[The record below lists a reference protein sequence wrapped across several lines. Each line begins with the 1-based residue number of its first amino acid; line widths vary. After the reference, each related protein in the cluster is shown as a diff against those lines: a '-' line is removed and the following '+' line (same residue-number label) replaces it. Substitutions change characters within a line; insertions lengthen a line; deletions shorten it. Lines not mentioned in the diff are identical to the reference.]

1 MKRKISDSL
10 VNWKNSKNRKP
21 LILNGARQVG
31 KTYILQDFGRNNFE
45 NVVEVNFE
53 IDKPLCEFL
62 ESDINPFKI
71 IQYLEL
77 TSGKIILA
85 GKTLIIFDEIQ
96 ACNRALTSLKYFCE
110 QAPDYHI
117 IAAGSLLGVAVNRE
131 KYSFP
136 VGKVDELKMF
146 PMDFEEFLWAMGKT
160 LLADIIREN
169 YTGNQVMQESMHHL
183 AIELFL
189 KYFIVGGM
197 PEAVEKFAET
207 ESYIRVQQ
215 IQNNILNEYIA
226 DMAKYADPPT
236 SIKIRACFDSIPAQL
251 AKDNTKFQY
260 KVVQRG
266 GTSTIFGEA
275 IEWLVYAGIAMKC
288 QNIEHGYIPIK
299 AYADLSNFKLYMGD
313 IGLLTLRSMMPLQTI
328 LSPFSESNTFLGAM
342 TENYVAQVLTSKEI
356 PVFYWNSQG
365 KAEIDFVLQD
375 GSSVIPIEVKSG
387 VRVRSRSL
395 GVFMER
401 YKSPYGIRISKKNFG
416 FENNIKLLATKPARN
431 TISSRTSLVC
441 CSLTQR

>member
-10 VNWKNSKNRKP
+10 VKWKNSKNRKP

-31 KTYILQDFGRNNFE
+31 KTYILQDFGRNHFE

-62 ESDINPFKI
+62 ESDINPVKI

-77 TSGKIILA
+77 TSGKIIEA

-110 QAPDYHI
+110 QAPDYHV

-146 PMDFEEFLWAMGKT
+146 AMDFEEFLWAMGKKI
-160 LLADIIREN
+160 LADIIREN
-169 YTGNQVMQESMHHL
+169 FTRNQVMQESMHNL

-207 ESYIRVQQ
+207 ESYLRVQQ

-226 DMAKYADPPT
+226 DMAKYADPST

-275 IEWLVYAGIAMKC
+275 IEWLVYAGIVMKC
-288 QNIEHGYIPIK
+288 QNIEHGFIPIK

-365 KAEIDFVLQD
+365 KAEIDFILQD

-416 FENNIKLLATKPARN
+416 FENNKKSVPLYAVFCL
-431 TISSRTSLVC
+431 
-441 CSLTQR
+441 

>member
-1 MKRKISDSL
+1 MKRKITSSL
-10 VNWKNSKNRKP
+10 LDWKNEKERKP

-31 KTYILQDFGRNNFE
+31 KSYILQEFGRHHFE

-62 ESDINPFKI
+62 ENDITPSRI

-77 TSGKIILA
+77 TSGKIITA

-96 ACNRALTSLKYFCE
+96 ACHRALTSLKYFCE

-117 IAAGSLLGVAVNRE
+117 IAAGSLLGVAVNRR

-136 VGKVDELKMF
+136 VGKIHKLSMY
-146 PMDFEEFLWAMGKT
+146 PMDFEEFLWALDKEM
-160 LLADIIREN
+160 LADMIREH
-169 YTGNQVMQESMHHL
+169 YAGNKFVPESLHNL
-183 AIELFL
+183 AIDLFL

-197 PEAVEKFAET
+197 PEAVLKFART

-215 IQNNILNEYIA
+215 IQNNILNAYIA
-226 DMAKYADPPT
+226 DMAKYADPTT

-251 AKDNTKFQY
+251 AKENTKFQY

-275 IEWLVYAGIAMKC
+275 IEWLVYAGIALKC
-288 QNIEHGYIPIK
+288 QNIEHGYIPLK

-328 LSPFSESNTFLGAM
+328 LSPLGENNTFLGAM
-342 TENYVAQVLTSKEI
+342 TENYAAQVLTTKEI
-356 PVFYWNSQG
+356 PTFYWNSQG
-365 KAEIDFVLQD
+365 KAEIDFVLQV
-375 GSSVIPIEVKSG
+375 GTSIIPVEVKSG
-387 VRVRSRSL
+387 VRVRSRSM

-401 YKSPYGIRISKKNFG
+401 YNSPYGIRVSRKNFG
-416 FENNIKLLATKPARN
+416 FENKIKSVPLYALF
-431 TISSRTSLVC
+431 C
-441 CSLTQR
+441 M